1 MIAVNC
7 ILQHPHNS
15 FHCFGQGLGLVSLAS
30 VDLFMRDEHLFLV
43 GRFYD
48 MALGSNSYIVI
59 FSEVFS
65 NQSHSRHFVYDLTDV
80 EGFSRHGFDD
90 VVVVGLKIFDVV
102 AGNAVFYKI
111 VVSFYAEFRTVTAIN
126 SPLKVKNRRHF
137 LLLTVI
143 VKYSFLLLKR
153 KQPWRL
159 LAEPTFVEIEN
170 R

>member
-1 MIAVNC
+1 M
-7 ILQHPHNS
+7 
-15 FHCFGQGLGLVSLAS
+15 
-30 VDLFMRDEHLFLV
+30 
-43 GRFYD
+43 
-48 MALGSNSYIVI
+48 
-59 FSEVFS
+59 
-65 NQSHSRHFVYDLTDV
+65 
-80 EGFSRHGFDD
+80 
-90 VVVVGLKIFDVV
+90 VVGLKIFDVV
-102 AGNAVFYKI
+102 AGDAVFYKI